1 MATAQLSQRGNFL
14 CCRGSLGAFDAHAVQ
29 SALQNLLTRPR
40 PLVPQVNTLSRFDGA
55 CRSETRSRPFVDV
68 QHITW
73 PRGAIAIRPAKQET
87 AFLREIS
94 EGTSH

>member
-1 MATAQLSQRGNFL
+1 MPTSKATAQLSQRAKAL
-14 CCRGSLGAFDAHAVQ
+14 HCRGLFGAFDVRAVD

-40 PLVPQVNTLSRFDGA
+40 PLIPLHAGLPVSTVRVGRRPTLAPSVTYGPLP
-55 CRSETRSRPFVDV
+55 T
-68 QHITW
+68 
-73 PRGAIAIRPAKQET
+73 GT